1 MRLERLARLFVLI
14 WLMASQAGAQAAP
27 AAQSAPTFDVNG
39 AVAGYLAKLP
49 ADKKARSDAYFEGGY
64 WLQLWDFLY
73 GAAVSVLLLTSRFS
87 SRMRDFAG
95 RVTRFQPLRTALYWA
110 LYVVLVALLT
120 FPLTAYEGYFREHQY
135 SLATQDLGGWLGDQ
149 AKGLLLSA
157 VLGGLVVTALFGLA
171 RRLPQTWHVWGAA
184 TLIVF
189 QMLGS
194 LLGPVYIAPL
204 FNTYKKLD
212 DPQIKDAILR
222 MARANGIPFAEVYQ
236 VDASRQSNRVSA
248 NVSGFLGTER
258 ITLNDNL
265 LKRCSPAEIEAVMGH
280 EMGHYVL
287 NHIYRNI
294 LFNTLL
300 TFIAFAYLRWALD
313 WSLKMWGARWGI
325 DGVGDVAVIP
335 LVALLLSL
343 LFFVLTPINNAYIR
357 AGETEAD
364 IFGLNASRQPDGFA
378 EAALKLS
385 EYRKMEPG
393 PVEEW
398 LMFDHPSGRTR
409 ITAAMRWKAENL
421 K

>member
-1 MRLERLARLFVLI
+1 MIA
-14 WLMASQAGAQAAP
+14 AQADAQPAP
-27 AAQSAPTFDVNG
+27 DAHSAPTFDVNA

-73 GAAVSVLLLTSRFS
+73 GAAVSVFLLASRFS
-87 SRMRDFAG
+87 TRMRDFAG

-110 LYVVLVALLT
+110 LYVVLAALLT
-120 FPLTAYEGYFREHQY
+120 FPLTVFEGYFREHQY
-135 SLATQDLGGWLGDQ
+135 GLATQSFSGWLGDQ
-149 AKGLLLSA
+149 VTALLLAA
-157 VLGGLVVTALFGLA
+157 VLGGLVVTALFGLV
-171 RRLPQTWHVWGAA
+171 RCLPQSWHIWGAA
-184 TLIVF
+184 TFIVF
-189 QMLGS
+189 QMLGA
-194 LLGPVYIAPL
+194 LIGPVYIAPL

-212 DPQIKDAILR
+212 DPKIKDGILR
-222 MARANGIPFAEVYQ
+222 MARANGIPVTEVYE

-265 LKRCSPAEIEAVMGH
+265 LKRCSQAEIEAVMGH

-287 NHIYRNI
+287 NHVYRNI
-294 LFNTLL
+294 LFNTLMTL
-300 TFIAFAYLRWALD
+300 IAFAYLRWALK
-313 WSLKMWGARWGI
+313 WSLKKWGAGWGI
-325 DGVGDVAVIP
+325 DGIGDVAVIP

-343 LFFVLTPINNAYIR
+343 LFFVLTPINNTYIR

-398 LMFDHPSGRTR
+398 MLFDHPSGRMR
-409 ITAAMRWKAENL
+409 ITSAMRWKAENL